1 MSAIVATFVAAPT
14 TSVDG
19 FAPGL
24 RASIPAASLC
34 LALALCAYG
43 STASGGA
50 AFAWAAVLIAPFAA
64 GSAAFAWYERS
75 MEGRRL
81 EVADHAA
88 QFVGATSMM
97 LAVLAIEAGALT
109 VAVNVLGAFAA

>member
-1 MSAIVATFVAAPT
+1 MSAIVATFAAAPT

-24 RASIPAASLC
+24 RASIPAALLC

-43 STASGGA
+43 SASGGA
-50 AFAWAAVLIAPFAA
+50 AFAWAAVLIAPFAV